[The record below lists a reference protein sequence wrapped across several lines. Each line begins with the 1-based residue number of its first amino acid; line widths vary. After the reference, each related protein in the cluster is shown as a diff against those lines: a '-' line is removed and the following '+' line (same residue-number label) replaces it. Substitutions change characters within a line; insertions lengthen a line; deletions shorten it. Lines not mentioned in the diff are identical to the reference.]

1 MEFEILVPSLLV
13 AFVTTVALML
23 ALHPIAHRIG
33 LVDQPG
39 GRKQHDG
46 AVPIIGGLAM
56 FVGIVSGIVV
66 LGTLN
71 EALLGLVTASILLV
85 GIGVLDDKFQI
96 SSLPRMA
103 VQLAA
108 ILIMTNSLDLSLSS
122 LGDPFGFGEILL
134 GPFSLIMTIMVAIT
148 VINAYNLVD
157 GVDGLAGILTLIA
170 LFAVGVVGG
179 PGVLSTHVAFI
190 VALSV
195 IGFLIFNFPVIA
207 NRPIR
212 SFMGDAGSTLLG
224 FIVFWVTLGISQGD
238 EAIISPVLGL
248 WFASIPVYDSLTC
261 FVRRIAAGKS
271 PFTPGRDHFHHTLRR
286 GGYGVRQKLAIL
298 GGLQASYALMAIG
311 GHYAGV
317 PDVVMF
323 TAWSALGLSQRWV
336 IKAISKRYRLYL
348 FQMLRSGQLGPYR
361 TARAR
366 SLR

>member
-1 MEFEILVPSLLV
+1 MLV

-39 GRKQHDG
+39 GRKQHSETI
-46 AVPIIGGLAM
+46 PIIGGLAM

-66 LGTLN
+66 LGILDD
-71 EALLGLVTASILLV
+71 ALVGLVTACILLV
-85 GIGVLDDKFQI
+85 GIGVIDDRYEV
-96 SSLPRMA
+96 SSVPRMA

-108 ILIMTNSLDLSLSS
+108 ILIMTNSFGLSLSS

-134 GPFSLIMTIMVAIT
+134 GPFSLIVTIMVAIT

-170 LFAVGVVGG
+170 LFAVGIVGG
-179 PGVLSTHVAFI
+179 PAAISTHVALI
-190 VALSV
+190 VAMSV

-224 FIVFWVTLGISQGD
+224 FVVFWVTLGISQGD
-238 EAIISPVLGL
+238 GAIISPVLGL

-271 PFTPGRDHFHHTLRR
+271 PFAPGRDHFHHTLLR
-286 GGYGVRQKLAIL
+286 GGFGTRQKLAIL
-298 GGLQASYALMAIG
+298 GGLQAAYALMAIG
-311 GHYAGV
+311 AHYAGV

-323 TAWSALGLSQRWV
+323 AAWSVLGLSQRWV
-336 IKAISKRYRLYL
+336 IQAISKRHRLYL
-348 FQMLRSGQLGPYR
+348 LEMLRSGQLGPYR
-361 TARAR
+361 AARAR
-366 SLR
+366 ALR